1 MYMGDLAGDL
11 ASRRGQVSGTDSLP
25 GGLMEITGGVP
36 LSELD
41 GYATRLHALTQGT
54 GSWSMELDSYQP
66 VPAQKQA
73 ELAGKFHREDDEE

>member
-1 MYMGDLAGDL
+1 MGDLAGDL

-25 GGLMEITGGVP
+25 GNLMEITGTVP
-36 LSELD
+36 LAELD

-66 VPAQKQA
+66 VPAGKQA
-73 ELAGKFHREDDEE
+73 ELAAKFERKDED